1 MNQQDVL
8 AGVVTYYP
16 EKERL
21 LENLSELIR
30 QVDKI
35 FIVDNGSEN
44 LSEMLE
50 SFPKEITSHLSVF
63 YNEENLGIAQ
73 ALANIM
79 EYAKEQGFQWVLTL
93 DQDSVIE
100 PELVNRYCVAANL
113 ESCQDVGMFTCLIKD
128 RNFEDAKYEQQDVEI
143 LDVPYCI
150 TSAAFTSVEK
160 YFETSGYDE
169 KFFIDCVDFDICYLL
184 IEQGYRIARINYVGL
199 YHEVGHG
206 ENRMFLGKQI
216 VVYHHNPIRI
226 YYLTRNTVWMHKK
239 HPQVYTLAVT
249 IKKLLAIFI
258 RIVLYEKDKKE
269 KINKFFKALADLK
282 SY

>member
-1 MNQQDVL
+1 MNQKDVL
-8 AGVVTYYP
+8 AGVVTYFP

-21 LENLSELIR
+21 LENLSELVR

-35 FIVDNGSEN
+35 LIVDNGSEN
-44 LSEMLE
+44 LPEIIE
-50 SFPKEITSHLSVF
+50 SFPEEITTHLSIV
-63 YNEENLGIAQ
+63 YNSANLGIAN
-73 ALANIM
+73 ALAQIM
-79 EYAKEQGFQWVLTL
+79 DYAKENAFQWVLTL

-100 PELVNRYCVAANL
+100 PELVKRYCEVANL
-113 ESCQDVGMFTCLIKD
+113 KQCQDVGMFTCLIKD
-128 RNFEDAKYEQQDVEI
+128 RNFEDVKYEKQDVDI

-150 TSAAFTSVEK
+150 TSAAFTNVDK
-160 YFETSGYDE
+160 YFDTSGYDE

-184 IEQGYRIARINYVGL
+184 SEKGYRVSRINYVGL

-206 ENRMFLGKQI
+206 ENRNFFGKQI

-239 HPQVYTLAVT
+239 HPQVYTTFVT

-258 RIVLYEKDKKE
+258 RIVLYESDKKQ
-269 KINKFFKALADLK
+269 KLQKFIKALIDSK